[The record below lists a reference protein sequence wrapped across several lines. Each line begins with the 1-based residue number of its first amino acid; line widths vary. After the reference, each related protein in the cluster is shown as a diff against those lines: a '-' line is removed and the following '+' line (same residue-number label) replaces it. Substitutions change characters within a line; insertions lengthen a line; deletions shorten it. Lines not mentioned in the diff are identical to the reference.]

1 MSQNYLIFMSFII
14 NLILVGHTRNLILEE
29 IMSSEKNG
37 FTKGLVIGLLAGG
50 VVGAITALLYAPKSG
65 KDLRIDLKRK
75 ATDFAEE
82 ASEYVK
88 VARSKTAD
96 TIHKGKHR
104 ADELTSD
111 VKEKA
116 DHILD
121 DAEKVLTG
129 IRERANAES
138 GKVKT
143 AFRAGVDAYRTE
155 KDRDRNS
162 A

>member
-1 MSQNYLIFMSFII
+1 MAI
-14 NLILVGHTRNLILEE
+14 
-29 IMSSEKNG
+29 EKSG

-65 KDLRIDLKRK
+65 KELRTDLKQK
-75 ATDFAEE
+75 ANDLADG

-88 VARSKTAD
+88 IARTKATDSLHKTKN
-96 TIHKGKHR
+96 H
-104 ADELTSD
+104 ADELASE
-111 VKEKA
+111 VKEQA

-129 IRERANAES
+129 IRERANSET
-138 GKVKT
+138 GKVKS
-143 AFRAGVDAYRTE
+143 AFRSGVDTYRAE